1 MSKASGAELNYV
13 SAGSGAPLVF
23 LHPIAMRLEFWG
35 EVAAELGPDYR
46 TICVDLRGHGRNAPT
61 AEPYSIQDLAS
72 DVVALARRLGLPP
85 AVFVG
90 CSLGGMVAQG
100 VAIAA
105 PELVAG
111 LVLSNTTHRTSEAGA
126 EVMRGRARRC
136 LDDMPGAVASD
147 IERWF
152 TPAFRA
158 GAPDK
163 VEEVRRWA
171 LANDRRTV
179 ANGWLAIAALDNE
192 AAAAKI
198 DVPVLAMTGSLD
210 PAAPPEGTRAMQRA
224 FPNARYLELPGAG
237 HFAPVEQP
245 RAFAEAVEGLARQ
258 AATAGTFKD
267 KAGRKAQGAC

>member
-1 MSKASGAELNYV
+1 
-13 SAGSGAPLVF
+13 
-23 LHPIAMRLEFWG
+23 MRLEFW
-35 EVAAELGPDYR
+35 EDVAACLSAKYR
-46 TICVDLRGHGRNAPT
+46 VICVDLRGHGRNAP
-61 AEPYSIQDLAS
+61 AGGSYSTHDVAG
-72 DVVALARRLGLPP
+72 DVVALVRRLGLPP

-100 VAIAA
+100 IAIAA

-111 LVLSNTTHRTSEAGA
+111 LVLSNTTHRTSAAGA
-126 EVMRGRARRC
+126 EVMRGRAKRS
-136 LDDMPGAVASD
+136 LEDMAGAVASD

-158 GAPDK
+158 AAPKK

-171 LANDRRTV
+171 LANDPRTV
-179 ANGWLAIAALDNE
+179 ANGWLAIAVLDNE

-224 FPNARYLELPGAG
+224 FPNARYAELPGAG
-237 HFAPVEQP
+237 HFAPIEQP
-245 RAFAEAVEGLARQ
+245 LAYAAAVDGLAAETFRQ
-258 AATAGTFKD
+258 DAGE
-267 KAGRKAQGAC
+267 AQGAS

>member
-1 MSKASGAELNYV
+1 MTDALVPELSHV
-13 SAGSGAPLVF
+13 SAGSGPPLVF

-35 EVAAELGPDYR
+35 EVAAKLSRNYR
-46 TICVDLRGHGRNAPT
+46 TVCVDLRGHGRNAPT

-72 DVVALARRLGLPP
+72 DVIALARRLGLPP

-100 VAIAA
+100 VAIAS

-136 LDDMPGAVASD
+136 LDDMQGAIASD

-171 LANDRRTV
+171 LANDPRTV

-192 AAAAKI
+192 AAAANI

-210 PAAPPEGTRAMQRA
+210 PASPPEATRAMQRA
-224 FPNARYLELPGAG
+224 FPNARYLELADAG
-237 HFAPVEQP
+237 HFAPIEQP
-245 RAFAEAVEGLARQ
+245 QAYAEAVDALARQ
-258 AATAGTFKD
+258 VAPAAAFKD
-267 KAGRKAQGAC
+267 KAERKTQSAS

>member
-1 MSKASGAELNYV
+1 MTDTLVPELNHV
-13 SAGSGAPLVF
+13 SAGSGPPLVL

-35 EVAAELGPDYR
+35 EVAARLGSNYR
-46 TICVDLRGHGRNAPT
+46 TIRVDLRGHGRNAPV
-61 AEPYSIQDLAS
+61 EDPYSTQDLAS
-72 DVVALARRLGLPP
+72 DVIALARRLRLPP

-100 VAIAA
+100 VAIDA

-111 LVLSNTTHRTSEAGA
+111 LVLSNTTHRTSEVGA
-126 EVMRGRARRC
+126 AIMRDRARRC
-136 LDDMPGAVASD
+136 LEDMQGAVASD

-171 LANDRRTV
+171 LANDPRTV

-192 AAAAKI
+192 AAAGRVAA
-198 DVPVLAMTGSLD
+198 PVLAMTGSLD
-210 PAAPPEGTRAMQRA
+210 PASPPEATRAMQRA
-224 FPNARYLELPGAG
+224 FPNASYLELPGAG
-237 HFAPVEQP
+237 HFAPIEQP
-245 RAFAEAVEGLARQ
+245 RAYAEAVDSFARE
-258 AATAGTFKD
+258 AFKSD
-267 KAGRKAQGAC
+267 IERKPQGAS